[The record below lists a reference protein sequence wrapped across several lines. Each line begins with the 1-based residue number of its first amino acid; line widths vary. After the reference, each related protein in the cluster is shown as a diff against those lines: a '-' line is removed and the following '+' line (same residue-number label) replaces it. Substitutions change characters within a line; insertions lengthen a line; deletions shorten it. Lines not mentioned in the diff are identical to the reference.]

1 MNRVNVARWLSLGSY
16 LGLIGF
22 GMLWAI
28 VLGDVPAAQISFTLM
43 FFAPLLVPLRGILH
57 ARDKSIVWGA
67 LVSLIYLVH
76 GGMLWWAD
84 PEHWPWGALELCL
97 ALLFMVS
104 GSYFVRWRAEARAA
118 P

>member
-1 MNRVNVARWLSLGSY
+1 VNRVDVARWLSLGSY
-16 LGLIGF
+16 LGLIAF

-28 VLGDVPAAQISFTLM
+28 VLGDVPQARISLSLM

-57 ARDKSIVWGA
+57 ARDRAIIWGA

-76 GGMLWWAD
+76 GGMVWWAD
-84 PEHWPWGALELCL
+84 PGHRHWGALELCL

-104 GSYFVRWRAEARAA
+104 GSYFVRWRAETRAA
-118 P
+118 S